1 MNRVLVPI
9 VAGVVALTLGL
20 GLALAQ
26 QSGPTA
32 LPPDGALAGEVVRG
46 PTCGGPVRQ
55 GQVCESPA
63 QATIDVLTQDGQLVA
78 HFQSDP
84 TGHFF
89 IPLPPGT
96 YTVEAAKPEDGQA
109 TTRFDVPRPPHQDV
123 TITSGSVEQVR
134 VSFDTGIR

>member
-1 MNRVLVPI
+1 MRRALVSI
-9 VAGVVALTLGL
+9 VAGVAALTLGL

-32 LPPDGALAGEVVRG
+32 LPPAGALAGEVVRG
-46 PTCGGPVRQ
+46 PTCAGPVRQ

-84 TGHFF
+84 AGHFF

-96 YTVEAAKPEDGQA
+96 YTVQAAKPEDGQP
-109 TTRFDVPRPPHQDV
+109 TTRFDVPRPQQQDV
-123 TITSGSVEQVR
+123 TITSGVVEQVQVR
-134 VSFDTGIR
+134 FDTGIR